1 MGCPYEKIA
10 IIYLL
15 TIIIEP
21 RIQLLNNVA
30 ILNRRAISLM
40 SMIGLALF
48 LAGLPPAGATTQSKD
63 LVRPAV
69 SANGFSVRLLADGLQ
84 HPWGLAWL
92 PSGEILITEREGTLR
107 KLSRDFSQLSPPI
120 AGLPNTLVI
129 EGQGGLL
136 DIAVHP
142 EFTKNG
148 WIYISYTEG
157 PRAAGSGTA
166 LLRARLKEDR
176 LIDSERLF
184 SMQPKSRGGRHFGGR
199 IVFDRQ
205 GMLYL
210 TLGDR
215 GEQERAQRPNDHAGS
230 VIRLHDDGRIPA
242 DNPFRGRPGLMPE
255 AFSRGN
261 RNIQGAAIHP
271 VTGELWTHEHGP
283 QGGDEVNIIRGGRNY
298 GWPTITYGVNY
309 VTGTRIGEG
318 SQKAGMEQPLHVW
331 VPSIAPSG
339 MAFYFGKVFP
349 QWHGSLFVGALRG
362 QSLVR
367 LVLDGERIVAEERL
381 LVNQIGRIRDVRVG
395 PDGLIYLLTDAPD
408 GKLFRLEP
416 R

>member
-1 MGCPYEKIA
+1 MGA
-10 IIYLL
+10 TLL
-15 TIIIEP
+15 
-21 RIQLLNNVA
+21 
-30 ILNRRAISLM
+30 
-40 SMIGLALF
+40 
-48 LAGLPPAGATTQSKD
+48 LAGLAPAVATTQSKD
-63 LVRPAV
+63 VIRPAV
-69 SANGFSVRLLADGLQ
+69 SVSGYSVKLLAEGLQ

-92 PSGEILITEREGTLR
+92 PSGEILITEREGSLR
-107 KLSRDFSQLSPPI
+107 RLSRDFSRLSPPFS
-120 AGLPNTLVI
+120 GLPASLVV

-142 EFTKNG
+142 EFSKNG
-148 WIYISYTEG
+148 WIYLSYAEAQE
-157 PRAAGSGTA
+157 PRGAGIGTA

-176 LIDSERLF
+176 LVDIERLF

-199 IVFDRQ
+199 IVFDQQ
-205 GMLYL
+205 GMVYL

-215 GEQERAQRPNDHAGS
+215 GEEERAQRPNDHAGS
-230 VIRLHDDGRIPA
+230 VIRLHDDGRIPV
-242 DNPFRGRPGLMPE
+242 DNPFRGRPGQMAE
-255 AFSRGN
+255 VFSRGN

-271 VTGELWTHEHGP
+271 VTGALWTHEHGP

-298 GWPTITYGVNY
+298 GWPTVTYGVNY

-318 SQKAGMEQPLHVW
+318 THKAGMEPPLHVW
-331 VPSIAPSG
+331 TPSIAPSG

-367 LVLDGERIVAEERL
+367 LVLDGERVIAEERL

-408 GKLFRLEP
+408 GKLFRIEP